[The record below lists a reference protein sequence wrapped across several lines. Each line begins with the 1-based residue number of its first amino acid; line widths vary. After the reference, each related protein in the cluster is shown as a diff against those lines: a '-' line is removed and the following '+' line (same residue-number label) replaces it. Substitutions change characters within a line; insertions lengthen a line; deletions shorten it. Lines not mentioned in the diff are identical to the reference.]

1 MSRQNLYLTLINTL
15 IGIGMSLLL
24 KGNILVFV
32 LAFIIVGTILFIER
46 KWLNEK
52 IFRNKKSWAV
62 AGYATVA
69 VFMIVSLVFITKPS
83 RETSAI
89 VKTVHGFLDQVK
101 IGDYKNAYAKLAMVS
116 QQTYFIND
124 FINDH
129 NNNHIKIQDYRIDE
143 VAFNKFDDHKAVA
156 IVSSPFLIY
165 GQETLPIEMAKE
177 EDGWRIV
184 FSKAIVQNR
193 PISSKKK
200 SSGGAISGFFKKL
213 F

>member
-1 MSRQNLYLTLINTL
+1 MNKQNLYITLVNTVL
-15 IGIGMSLLL
+15 GIGFSLLL

-32 LAFIIVGTILFIER
+32 LAFIVVGTILFIER

-62 AGYATVA
+62 AGYATIA
-69 VFMIVSLVFITKPS
+69 ALMIVSLIVITKPS

-101 IGDYKNAYAKLAMVS
+101 MGDYKNAYEELALIS
-116 QQTYFIND
+116 HKTYTLND
-124 FINDH
+124 FISDH
-129 NNNHIKIQDYRIDE
+129 TNNHIKIQDYRIDE

-165 GQETLPIEMAKE
+165 GQDTLPIEMSKE
-177 EDGWRIV
+177 ENGWRIV

-193 PISSKKK
+193 TVTPKKK
-200 SSGGAISGFFKKL
+200 SNGAISGFFKKL